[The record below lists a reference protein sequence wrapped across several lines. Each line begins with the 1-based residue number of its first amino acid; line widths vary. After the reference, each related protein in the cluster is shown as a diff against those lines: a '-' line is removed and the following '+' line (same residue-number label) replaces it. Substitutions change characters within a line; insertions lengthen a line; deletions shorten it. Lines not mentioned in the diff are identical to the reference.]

1 MLKFAGLNDLAAFM
15 RRDLVLRFKWSNK
28 LRLSSEG
35 KAALKWLED
44 EDNRRVGPV
53 EWERI
58 SVNENVSALE
68 PSIVTED
75 G

>member
-1 MLKFAGLNDLAAFM
+1 M
-15 RRDLVLRFKWSNK
+15 RRDLVLRFKWSTK

-53 EWERI
+53 EWEKHL
-58 SVNENVSALE
+58 A
-68 PSIVTED
+68 
-75 G
+75 